1 MFDPIKPATTRMTRL
16 RRCLVAA
23 GMTACLG
30 GALLGHTAAH
40 AQASSLLENF
50 GNIMTMNHLYSASD
64 GQSHIEEMAVPEK
77 LNGKL
82 TTYFDEPVQKFTIGY
97 WKDGDFRDFHYAGHK
112 NLLIYLQGK
121 LLVSTGDGVEHQL
134 MPGTAT
140 LAEDWTG
147 RGHTFRCV
155 APTGKRV
162 CLFLQVTIADLD
174 QAMPLRAPPTK

>member
-1 MFDPIKPATTRMTRL
+1 MFDRL
-16 RRCLVAA
+16 NFPRLTRRCLVAA
-23 GMTACLG
+23 GITASLG
-30 GALLGHTAAH
+30 GALLGHTGAH

-50 GNIMTMNHLYSASD
+50 GDIMTMNHLYSAAD
-64 GQSHIEEMAVPEK
+64 GKSHIEEMAVPAT

-82 TTYFDEPVQKFTIGY
+82 TSYFDQPVQKFTIGY

-121 LLVSTGDGVEHQL
+121 ILISTGDGVEHQL
-134 MPGTAT
+134 MPGTVT
-140 LAEDWTG
+140 LADDWTG

-162 CLFLQVTIADLD
+162 CLFLQVTVADLD
-174 QAMPLRAPPTK
+174 RTMPLRPAPDGK